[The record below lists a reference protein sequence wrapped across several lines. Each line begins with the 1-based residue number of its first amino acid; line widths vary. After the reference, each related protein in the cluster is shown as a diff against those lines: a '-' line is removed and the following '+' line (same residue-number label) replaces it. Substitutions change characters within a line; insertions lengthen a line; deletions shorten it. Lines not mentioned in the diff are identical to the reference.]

1 MLIVRVQQQFITFF
15 SVQLATLVFVVMITS
30 LDRKHELSDDK
41 VFNYETISRLDNSS
55 IWSQN
60 ISIALMFLLQF
71 VLL

>member
-1 MLIVRVQQQFITFF
+1 MTIMICIQKFYSKKPMLIVRVQQQFITFF

-55 IWSQN
+55 I
-60 ISIALMFLLQF
+60 
-71 VLL
+71 